1 MLNDINVGLLSA
13 KSSIKRGNK
22 KTLIF
27 IIFVL
32 ALIFMN
38 LVFLPSMIGGIS
50 GMFTVFMQYPY
61 GDIVVEPS
69 EDNTYINNAD
79 NVLQIVRAVPEV
91 KAATK
96 RLDVGASIKYK
107 QKVVGSTITGLMP
120 SEEEDVSN
128 YPNII
133 KEGDFLGDLSRDEII
148 IGAMLVEGYFGSEIY
163 DNLGGVRVGSLVDVT
178 YSNGVVRTYKVKGV
192 MEGTFELIDLNALMH
207 YKEIE
212 DVFGLGGKEAT
223 SVVIKLKDNSDSE
236 KVKEKIIGAGV
247 KEPVFTSDEKSDAIL
262 RQAMQSIGM
271 IDVVSK
277 FVSLI
282 IGAALILII
291 IYINV
296 LNRKKE
302 IGILKAIGITP
313 SSIVISY
320 AFISMFYVS
329 MGILAG
335 LVLYFVLMYYFIVN
349 PVTFYDTIKIIPEI
363 QGGLIIK
370 SISTMLVMSVVAG
383 ILPAWRVSKESI
395 LEAIWGR
402 WNERRKNINQ
412 SKKYGKILQVRRRSC

>member
-1 MLNDINVGLLSA
+1 MLNDIKVGFVSALS
-13 KSSIKRGNK
+13 SVKRGNK
-22 KTLIF
+22 KTLAF
-27 IIFVL
+27 IVFVL

-50 GMFTVFMQYPY
+50 GMFTDFMQYPY

-69 EDNTYINNAD
+69 GDNPYINNVD
-79 NVLQIVRAVPEV
+79 NVLQKVRAVPDV
-91 KAATK
+91 RAVTK
-96 RLDVGASIKYK
+96 RLDVGASIQYK
-107 QKVVGSTITGLMP
+107 QKVVGSSIIGLFP
-120 SEEEDVSN
+120 SEEYDVSQ
-128 YPNII
+128 YPYII
-133 KEGDFLGDLSRDEII
+133 SEGEFLGDLSRNEII

-192 MEGTFELIDLNALMH
+192 MEGTFELVDLNALVH

-212 DVFGLGGKEAT
+212 DVFGLDGSKAT
-223 SVVIKLKDNSDSE
+223 SVVIKVKDTADSA

-247 KEPVFTSDEKSDAIL
+247 NEPVFTSDEKSDAIL
-262 RQAMQSIGM
+262 RQAMQSIDM
-271 IDVVSK
+271 INVVSNY
-277 FVSLI
+277 VSLI
-282 IGAALILII
+282 VGAALILII

-302 IGILKAIGITP
+302 IGILKAVGITP
-313 SSIVISY
+313 RSIVLSY

-335 LVLYFVLMYYFIVN
+335 LVLYFALMYYFTVS
-349 PVTFYDTIKIIPEI
+349 PVTFYETITIIPEI
-363 QGGLIIK
+363 QGGLIIQ
-370 SISTMLVMSVVAG
+370 SIFTMLIMSVIAG

-402 WNERRKNINQ
+402 
-412 SKKYGKILQVRRRSC
+412 